1 MLFRRQRVPSVP
13 KNAFG
18 VIPGS
23 SLVPAF
29 AELVG
34 DLDGVRDLS
43 IAGRLVGDVRAL
55 GELVVTASG
64 VVEGAVEARAVRIAG
79 RVTGPVLGEER
90 VEVAAGGVVEG
101 DISSAHVVLADGAV
115 LRGQVDVI
123 RSPA

>member
-1 MLFRRQRVPSVP
+1 MLFRRKRVVADP
-13 KNAFG
+13 KNVFG

-23 SLVPAF
+23 SIVPAF

-34 DLDGVRDLS
+34 QLEGARDLS
-43 IAGRLVGDVRAL
+43 IAGRLVGDVRAP

-90 VEVAAGGVVEG
+90 VEVAAGGIVEG

-115 LRGQVDVI
+115 LHGQVDVL
-123 RSPA
+123 RPPS